1 MLLPELREEGQDL
14 PVTASPA
21 APRLRAVLLGAS
33 NLQVTLPAVV
43 EHLRRAAAGPVEV
56 LAACGHGRSYGTWS
70 RYLFVRRLPG
80 IAACGLWTA
89 LAGRPPL
96 PTVALLT
103 DVGND
108 LAYGETP
115 ETVARWIEGCLESL
129 GQLGADTI
137 CTLLPLASLE
147 NMSRLRYYAAR
158 TILFPGRGVSWQTL
172 MARAREL
179 DGRLRA
185 LARVR
190 GTCLIEPEAAW
201 YGIDPIHF
209 RRGKRREVWDRILSA
224 WPLDHPA
231 GEPSRPSRHTLRGL
245 SSLRAEEVRLF
256 GVRRWNP
263 QPAVS
268 LADGTTVALY

>member
-1 MLLPELREEGQDL
+1 MSPLVPLS
-14 PVTASPA
+14 SPA
-21 APRLRAVLLGAS
+21 APQLRAVLLGAS
-33 NLQVTLPAVV
+33 NLQVSLPAVV
-43 EHLRRAAAGPVEV
+43 NHLRRAAGGPVEV
-56 LAACGHGRSYGTWS
+56 LAASGHGRSYGAWS

-80 IAACGLWTA
+80 IAACGLWAA

-115 ETVARWIEGCLESL
+115 ETIARWIEDCLEGL
-129 GQLGADTI
+129 ERLGADTV

-147 NMSRLRYYAAR
+147 KMSRLRYYAAR
-158 TILFPGRGVSWQTL
+158 SILFPGRGVSWQTL

-179 DGRLRA
+179 DDRLRA
-185 LARVR
+185 LARER
-190 GTCLIEPEAAW
+190 GTCLVEPEAAW

-209 RRGKRREVWDRILSA
+209 RRSRRREVWDRILSE
-224 WPLDHPA
+224 WPVGRPA
-231 GEPSRPSRHTLRGL
+231 GEPSRQTLRGL

-256 GVRRWNP
+256 GIQRWNR
-263 QPAVS
+263 QPALL